1 MSRLQI
7 LIGICTL
14 GNIIHQQK
22 LTCISHSFSN
32 NLNAEIAYEIT
43 NQFLECRVVI
53 NMYNKL
59 YL

>member
-22 LTCISHSFSN
+22 LTCIRRN
-32 NLNAEIAYEIT
+32 NLNAEIAYETYIT
-43 NQFLECRVVI
+43 NKVG
-53 NMYNKL
+53 
-59 YL
+59 